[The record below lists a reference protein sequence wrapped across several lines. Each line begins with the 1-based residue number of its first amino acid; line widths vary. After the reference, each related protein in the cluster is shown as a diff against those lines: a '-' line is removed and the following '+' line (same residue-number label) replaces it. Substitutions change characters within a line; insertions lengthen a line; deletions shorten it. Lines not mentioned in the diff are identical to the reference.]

1 MKKTA
6 YYSCLSAA
14 ALALAITASPVLAKD
29 YTKYSSTVV
38 EFQRKLATGGN
49 AIAQYKLGTMYES
62 GQGVKKDIKE
72 AESWYKQSAA
82 KGHKPAQNRLTY
94 LEIKKSGF
102 DNTKHKPWLAS
113 VKSDADALD
122 GDAIILMALMYRDGI
137 GLKKD
142 LKQSHRLLK
151 KASSMGLSEVDGMIE
166 EVEAEIAQTETE
178 PPAKAK
184 PKPKPV
190 AAKQNAAEKQ
200 AKQEETKKRQE
211 AAAKKRKADLERKR
225 LEEQRRKLAE
235 EKRNLELQKQ
245 KLAAQQAEAKKRE
258 EAARKAE
265 AEKAT
270 LDPACS
276 GPAARFRTTC
286 K

>member
-6 YYSCLSAA
+6 YYSYVSAA
-14 ALALAITASPVLAKD
+14 VLALAITTSPVLAKD

-142 LKQSHRLLK
+142 LKQSRRLLK

-166 EVEAEIAQTETE
+166 EVEAEIAQTEAT

-184 PKPKPV
+184 PKPV
-190 AAKQNAAEKQ
+190 AAKQKAAEKQ
-200 AKQEETKKRQE
+200 AQQDEKKQRQE
-211 AAAKKRKADLERKR
+211 AAAKKRKAEQERKR

-235 EKRNLELQKQ
+235 EKRKLELQKQ